1 LIPRSETLSF
11 HGISEF
17 MIDPEFFD
25 IVRRCAEA
33 EASLFINTNGSV
45 CGERHLDVL
54 ANYPGR
60 LSLNFSLDAATSE
73 TFLRIRGKNFE
84 RIIRN
89 IQTYIER
96 FESRRDRMW
105 ISLSFVITKSNV
117 KEMTLFVS
125 LAKKLKANAVK
136 FYRLHE
142 YDGLDW
148 QITTETGDVF
158 DYRAECTGKFANEF
172 NSGIEQARHLAQQ
185 LGLYIE
191 IPAQLIE
198 A

>member
-1 LIPRSETLSF
+1 MYWRIT
-11 HGISEF
+11 
-17 MIDPEFFD
+17 
-25 IVRRCAEA
+25 
-33 EASLFINTNGSV
+33 
-45 CGERHLDVL
+45 LDVS
-54 ANYPGR
+54 R
-60 LSLNFSLDAATSE
+60 LNFSLDAATSE

-158 DYRAECTGKFANEF
+158 ITGRSARGSSLMNSTPGLSKPVTLLNSWGCT
-172 NSGIEQARHLAQQ
+172 
-185 LGLYIE
+185 
-191 IPAQLIE
+191 
-198 A
+198 